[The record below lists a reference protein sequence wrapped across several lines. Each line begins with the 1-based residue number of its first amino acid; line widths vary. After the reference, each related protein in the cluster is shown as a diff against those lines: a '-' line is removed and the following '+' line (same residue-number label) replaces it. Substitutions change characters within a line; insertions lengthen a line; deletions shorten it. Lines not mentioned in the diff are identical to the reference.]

1 MVRVTPLAVWVA
13 IVAGALT
20 WTLASP
26 AGEPASAPPIEP
38 DAPAVTV
45 FAIDSAGRQ
54 VDPAR
59 SHASLQRT
67 PPRRSDPLRL
77 LGDASSPP
85 PPRSAHSDAD
95 PDALRYL
102 FAAPADD
109 LAVEILE
116 HLDDEDP
123 ALVDRIF
130 HRRRQR
136 LVDASRE
143 QVDDLPIA
151 ERVAAVAGDL
161 DAQGYLADFEQTD
174 DGDYRINLH
183 SCPMWTVADRYRQA
197 CAAELGYVED
207 LVPDADVERI
217 THKTAGAHTCTYRIT
232 PRS

>member
-1 MVRVTPLAVWVA
+1 MDNEEVTLSPTQRRVVETLKRHGDATADELADSLDITPSAVRQH
-13 IVAGALT
+13 
-20 WTLASP
+20 LASLR
-26 AGEPASAPPIEP
+26 
-38 DAPAVTV
+38 
-45 FAIDSAGRQ
+45 SAGYVTATPERGHTGR
-54 VDPAR
+54 PADR
-59 SHASLQRT
+59 YHATNRT
-67 PPRRSDPLRL
+67 ER
-77 LGDASSPP
+77 
-85 PPRSAHSDAD
+85 
-95 PDALRYL
+95 L

-130 HRRRQR
+130 DRRRQR